1 METSRSNPIQL
12 SQSLIVGITLALVG
26 GFLDAYTY
34 ILKGG
39 VFANAQT
46 GNIVLLGI
54 NLAEAN
60 FTMALTFVFPI
71 LAFVLGV
78 IIVEIIKK
86 KYRFNNNIHWR
97 QIIIA
102 FEILVLVGIGFI
114 TDSKHDIIVNVAI
127 SFVCSMQVQSF
138 RLLNGNTFA
147 TTMCTGNLRSAA
159 EQLFRYS
166 ITHDKT
172 ARNSALNYLV
182 IIVFFIIGALCGT
195 IASLQ
200 IGAASIW
207 ICCGALVLVF
217 FTMFI
222 RK

>member
-1 METSRSNPIQL
+1 MENSTSNQTQI
-12 SQSLIVGITLALVG
+12 SQSLLVGIILAVVG
-26 GFLDAYTY
+26 GYLDAYTF

-54 NLAEAN
+54 SLAESDFA
-60 FTMALTFVFPI
+60 MALTYVFPI
-71 LAFVLGV
+71 IAFVAGV
-78 IIVEIIKK
+78 VVVEIIKK
-86 KYRFNNNIHWR
+86 FFRYNSGIHWR

-102 FEILVLVGIGFI
+102 FEIIVLLGVGFI
-114 TDSKHDIIVNVAI
+114 SSSQYDIIVNVAI

-138 RLLNGNTFA
+138 RLLHGNTFA

-166 ITHDKT
+166 STHDKE
-172 ARNSALNYLV
+172 ARKSALNYLV
-182 IIVFFIIGALCGT
+182 IILFFVIGAVLGT
-195 IASLQ
+195 F
-200 IGAASIW
+200 ASIHLGYQCMW
-207 ICCGALVLVF
+207 LCCVALLCVF
-217 FTMFI
+217 GIMFI